1 MGTLVSSTPSRRGRL
16 IAGTAFLIVATALAA
31 WLVPQRPDDTGARK
45 GHALGAGLLEQAD
58 LEYVQLRIGK
68 EYWLNLPQATNVSG
82 EPVTVLKARFVSLP
96 KGLKLIGYKVV
107 STEDTDGFGIG
118 VLPVNSK
125 FDDVTGLPER
135 STTFT
140 VKAHKPAVWYYM
152 ARLKVTG
159 PVTGDTSQCRFW
171 YRQGSVKYRQDLR
184 CVNQL
189 RLAKK

>member
-1 MGTLVSSTPSRRGRL
+1 MGTLVSSTPSRRGWL
-16 IAGTAFLIVATALAA
+16 IAGTASLIVAAALAA

-58 LEYVQLRIGK
+58 LEYDQLRSGK
-68 EYWLNLPQATNVSG
+68 EYWLNLPQATNASG
-82 EPVTVLKARFVSLP
+82 EPVTITKAQFVNLP
-96 KGLKLIGYKVV
+96 KGLELIGYKVV
-107 STEDTDGFGIG
+107 SVYDTGGYGIG
-118 VLPVNSK
+118 VRLVKSPS
-125 FDDVTGLPER
+125 DDITGLPER
-135 STTFT
+135 SSTFT
-140 VKAHKPAVWYYM
+140 VKAHKPANSFHMVWF
-152 ARLKVTG
+152 RVTG

>member
-1 MGTLVSSTPSRRGRL
+1 ML
-16 IAGTAFLIVATALAA
+16 LIVAAALAA
-31 WLVPQRPDDTGARK
+31 WLVPQGRDGAGTRD
-45 GHALGAGLLEQAD
+45 GHALDGGTASQSDVGYEH
-58 LEYVQLRIGK
+58 LRIGK

-118 VLPVNSK
+118 VLPVKSK

-140 VKAHKPAVWYYM
+140 VKAHKPAVWYHM

>member
-1 MGTLVSSTPSRRGRL
+1 VGTLVSSTPSRRCRL
-16 IAGTAFLIVATALAA
+16 IAGTAFLIVAAALAA

-58 LEYVQLRIGK
+58 LEYDQLRIGK
-68 EYWLNLPQATNVSG
+68 EYWLNLPQATNASG
-82 EPVTVLKARFVSLP
+82 EPVTITKAQFVNLP
-96 KGLKLIGYKVV
+96 KGLELIGYKVV
-107 STEDTDGFGIG
+107 SVYDTGGYGIG
-118 VLPVNSK
+118 VRLVKSPS
-125 FDDVTGLPER
+125 DDITGLPER
-135 STTFT
+135 SSTFT
-140 VKAHKPAVWYYM
+140 VKAHKPANSFHM
-152 ARLKVTG
+152 ARFRVTG